1 MSNEAVRVRVEMF
14 VANRV
19 ELARIDAMA
28 GPEAT
33 GWPSV
38 DCTDWLDGMDRLAA
52 EITGQDLTVFGD
64 HELVFPDGD
73 ASEWDGP
80 WLVRVPD
87 DVVTALAE
95 ATDEQLGADVARAD
109 RTVAEAARNAELREL
124 CRLALIEGRGVYQW
138 STA

>member
-1 MSNEAVRVRVEMF
+1 M
-14 VANRV
+14 
-19 ELARIDAMA
+19 
-28 GPEAT
+28 
-33 GWPSV
+33 

-52 EITGQDLTVFGD
+52 EITGQDPTVFGD
-64 HELVFPDGD
+64 HELIFPEGD

-95 ATDEQLGADVARAD
+95 ATDEQLGAYAAQPG
-109 RTVAEAARNAELREL
+109 RTVAEAARNSELREL
-124 CRLALIEGRGVYQW
+124 CQQALIGGRGIYQW

>member
-1 MSNEAVRVRVEMF
+1 MGSEAVRVRVEIF

-19 ELARIDAMA
+19 ELARIDAMS
-28 GPEAT
+28 GPQTA

-52 EITGQDLTVFGD
+52 DITGQDLTVFGD
-64 HELVFPDGD
+64 HELIFPEGD

-95 ATDEQLGADVARAD
+95 ATDEQLGAYAAQPG
-109 RTVAEAARNAELREL
+109 RTVAEADRNSQLREL
-124 CRLALIEGRGVYQW
+124 CQQALVEGRSIYQW